1 MKPTFRE
8 DKAVQAAALFLK
20 LRRNDNKMSHLKL
33 MKLLYLA
40 EREALLR
47 WGRPIMYDSCV
58 SMDHGPVLSQTLN
71 LVNGDI
77 RLEGL
82 WERFISSPEHHEVT
96 LIEDPGDD
104 RLSDAEERLIREIFA
119 VHGAKSRWEVR
130 DFTHTLGEW
139 QDPKGS
145 SIGIDYQEILRA
157 GNKGDSEIASI
168 LEDIESLAIAEKFSG
183 GE

>member
-20 LRRNDNKMSHLKL
+20 LRGNNNQMSHLKL

-47 WGRPIMYDSCV
+47 WGRPITYDFCV
-58 SMDHGPVLSQTLN
+58 SMDHGPVLSQTLS

-77 RLEGL
+77 QIDRL
-82 WERFISSPEHHEVT
+82 WERHISSPENHEVR

-104 RLSDAEERLIREIFA
+104 KLSDAEENLIKEIFA
-119 VHGAKSRWEVR
+119 QHGTKSRWELR
-130 DFTHTLGEW
+130 DFTHTLAEW

-145 SIGIDYQEILRA
+145 SIRIDYQEILRA
-157 GNKGDSEIASI
+157 GKKEDAEIASI
-168 LEDIESLAIAEKFSG
+168 IEDIESLAVAEKFFG
-183 GE
+183 R